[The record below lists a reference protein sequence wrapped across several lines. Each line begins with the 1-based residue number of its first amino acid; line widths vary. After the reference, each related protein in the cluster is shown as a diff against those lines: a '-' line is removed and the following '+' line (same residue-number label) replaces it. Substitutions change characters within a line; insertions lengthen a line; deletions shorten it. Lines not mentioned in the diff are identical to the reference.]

1 MRLHRLAMT
10 AFGPFADTQTVDFDA
25 LAAGGLFLLHGA
37 TGAGKSSVLDA
48 VCYALYGTLP
58 GSRPRTRLRSD
69 HAAAEVRTEVVLELT
84 LGGRRLE
91 ITRSPEQVRTK
102 RRGQGLTTDKAQTLL
117 RERVADGAED
127 AEDDNGTDSWR
138 ASSRSH
144 QEIGTE
150 IQQLLGMSREQFC
163 QVVLLPQGGFARFLH
178 ATAPERAELLGR
190 LFDTARFGAVEGWLA
205 ERRQQTEKACQAVLG
220 EIGSRLERL
229 REAAG
234 TDEPPPLDVHADCL
248 CWAAQLRVEARELL
262 TIAESWHRLALERRR
277 PAADRARAV
286 EVLADRQQRHAHA
299 VRRSHEL
306 EARSGEQR
314 TAEHR
319 LERARRA
326 EAVAPLLTLHQQAL
340 LTRRRLDEAER
351 RARAALPAA
360 VLAPL
365 DADRADTH
373 RADAEKLAAAEHA
386 TREELGGLRALLP
399 AEEQFQANERSR
411 RRLEAERDDAESQR
425 AEAAEWLE
433 QWPALRDRAAASLDR
448 AKLALSRS
456 EQLDT
461 RLAEVRQRCEAAERA
476 EALTNRLSNAE
487 ERARTLRESAN
498 QAHERWLEL
507 RERRLQG
514 MAAELAARLAEGEA
528 CPVCGSAEHPAP
540 ARPGPGQVTREQ
552 EQHAEQAHREAA
564 DRADTAREDVQ
575 GLRRQIDSLT
585 AVAGD
590 RSAAELRGAAD
601 QLRAEQAEA
610 QQQAAAGLRAQEELD
625 RLQHEQGLRSEAE
638 VAAASMLAARTAGLD
653 ALADEQ
659 IRLTAELERGRS
671 GAVSVAARV
680 AQLEPLA
687 ERLNQAVS
695 AVREAAAGA
704 QALAGAEASARAAAE
719 REGFADPGQAER
731 ALLPA
736 AEALRLREAV
746 ERHRAELARV
756 RTELA
761 DEQLLAAVRQPVAD
775 PAAEQAADRVAEQQL
790 QQAYARLQAAR
801 DRCAALDRLSAGLT
815 VEVRRLE
822 PLAAEHAT
830 VAGLAGLA
838 AGTSSGNRFRMSLE
852 TYVLAARL
860 EQVAAAAGSRL
871 AVMSQGRY
879 SLAHTDLRARGGGRS
894 GLGLSVLDAW
904 TGQERDTSTL
914 SGGESFFAS
923 LALALGLADVV
934 TDEAGGMPLDTL
946 FIDEGFGS
954 LDEDTLE
961 DVLDVLDRLR
971 ERDRAV
977 GIVSHVADLRSR
989 IPTRLEVRKGRNGST
1004 LHQT

>member
-1 MRLHRLAMT
+1 MRLHRMAVT

-25 LAAGGLFLLHGA
+25 LAAGGLFLLRGA

-69 HAAAEVRTEVVLELT
+69 HAAPDVRTEVVLELT

-91 ITRSPEQVRTK
+91 LTRSPEQVRAK
-102 RRGQGLTTDKAQTLL
+102 KRGQGVTTDKAQTLL
-117 RERVADGAED
+117 REWTVDSGEADG
-127 AEDDNGTDSWR
+127 GSWR
-138 ASSRSH
+138 ASSSAH
-144 QEIGTE
+144 QEIGAE

-178 ATAPERAELLGR
+178 AGAPERAELLGR
-190 LFDTARFGAVEGWLA
+190 LFDTARFGAVEGWLT
-205 ERRQQTEKACQAVLG
+205 ERRQRAEKACQAVRG
-220 EIGSRLERL
+220 EIASRLERL

-234 TDEPPPLDVHADCL
+234 TDDPAPVDVDADGL
-248 CWAAQLRVEARELL
+248 GWAAQLRVEAREQLAA
-262 TIAESWHRLALERRR
+262 AESGHRLAVDRRAL
-277 PAADRARAV
+277 AAERARAV
-286 EVLADRQQRHAHA
+286 EVLADRQQRHQRA
-299 VRRSHEL
+299 VRQAHEL
-306 EARSGEQR
+306 EARSGEQSA
-314 TAEHR
+314 AEAR

-340 LTRRRLDEAER
+340 LTQRRLEAAEQQ
-351 RARAALPAA
+351 ARAALPPA
-360 VLAPL
+360 VGDPPGAEQLA
-365 DADRADTH
+365 
-373 RADAEKLAAAEHA
+373 EAEHA

-399 AEEQFQANERSR
+399 AEEQFHGNERAR
-411 RRLEAERDDAESQR
+411 RRLEAERDDAEAQR
-425 AEAAEWLE
+425 ADAVEWLE
-433 QWPALRDRAAASLDR
+433 QWPTLRERATASLDR
-448 AKLALSRS
+448 ARLATARA
-456 EQLDT
+456 EQLDG
-461 RLAEVRQRCEAAERA
+461 RLAELRQRCEAAERA
-476 EALTNRLSNAE
+476 ESLGNRLSAFE
-487 ERARTLRESAN
+487 QRELTLRESAA
-498 QAHERWLEL
+498 QAHERWLDL

-514 MAAELAARLAEGEA
+514 MAAELATTRLAEGRP

-552 EQHAEQAHREAA
+552 EQQAEQAHRDATARVE
-564 DRADTAREDVQ
+564 TAREDVQ
-575 GLRRQIDSLT
+575 ELRRQIGSLA

-590 RSAAELRGAAD
+590 RPAAELRAA
-601 QLRAEQAEA
+601 AEQLSAEHTEA
-610 QQQAAAGLRAQEELD
+610 QREAAVGLRAQEELD
-625 RLQHEQGLRSEAE
+625 RLQHEQALRSETA
-638 VAAASMLAARTAGLD
+638 VQAASMLAARTAGLD
-653 ALADEQ
+653 ALAVEQ
-659 IRLTAELERGRS
+659 ARLAAELERGRS

-680 AQLEPLA
+680 AELEPRV
-687 ERLNQAVS
+687 ERLNQAVA

-704 QALAGAEASARAAAE
+704 RALAQAEASVRAAAE
-719 REGFADPGQAER
+719 REGFTDPGEAER
-731 ALLPA
+731 AALPA
-736 AEALRLREAV
+736 TETHRLRDEV

-761 DEQLLAAVRQPVAD
+761 EADLLAAVRLPEAD
-775 PAAEQAADRVAEQQL
+775 PGAEQAADRATEQQL
-790 QQAYARLQAAR
+790 RQAYARAQAAG
-801 DRCAALDRLSAGLT
+801 DRCAALDRLSGGLAD
-815 VEVRRLE
+815 ELRRLG

-860 EQVAAAAGSRL
+860 EQVAAAAGARL

-977 GIVSHVADLRSR
+977 GIVSHVADLRGR
-989 IPTRLEVRKGRNGST
+989 IPTQLEVRKGRDGST
-1004 LHQT
+1004 LRQHVPG

>member
-1 MRLHRLAMT
+1 MRLHRLAVT

-25 LAAGGLFLLHGA
+25 LAAGGLFLLRGA

-69 HAAAEVRTEVVLELT
+69 HAAADVRTEVVLELT

-91 ITRSPEQVRTK
+91 ITRSPEQVRAK
-102 RRGQGLTTDKAQTLL
+102 KRGQGVTTDKAQTLL
-117 RERVADGAED
+117 REWAVDSGTADAG
-127 AEDDNGTDSWR
+127 SWR
-138 ASSRSH
+138 ASSRAH
-144 QEIGTE
+144 QEIGAE

-178 ATAPERAELLGR
+178 ASAPERAELLGR

-205 ERRQQTEKACQAVLG
+205 ERRQQSEKACQAVRG

-234 TDEPPPLDVHADCL
+234 TDEPAPVDVDADGL
-248 CWAAQLRVEARELL
+248 GWAAQLRVEAREQLAA
-262 TIAESWHRLALERRR
+262 AESWHRLAVERRGL
-277 PAADRARAV
+277 AAERARAV
-286 EVLADRQQRHAHA
+286 EVLADRQQRHRRA
-299 VRRSHEL
+299 VRQAHEL
-306 EARSGEQR
+306 EARSGEQLA
-314 TAEHR
+314 AEAR

-326 EAVAPLLTLHQQAL
+326 EVVAPLLTLHQQAQ
-340 LTRRRLDEAER
+340 LTQRRLETAEQQ
-351 RARAALPAA
+351 ARAALPAISA
-360 VLAPL
+360 Y
-365 DADRADTH
+365 T
-373 RADAEKLAAAEHA
+373 DAELLASAEHA

-399 AEEQFQANERSR
+399 AEEQFHGNERAR
-411 RRLEAERDDAESQR
+411 RRLEAERDDAEAQQ

-433 QWPALRDRAAASLDR
+433 QWPALREQAAAELDR
-448 AKLALSRS
+448 AKLATARA
-456 EQLDT
+456 EQLDG
-461 RLAEVRQRCEAAERA
+461 RLAEVRRRCEAAERA
-476 EALTNRLSNAE
+476 DALGNRLSAFE
-487 ERARTLRESAN
+487 QRELTLRESAV

-552 EQHAEQAHREAA
+552 EQQAEQSHRDAA
-564 DRADTAREDVQ
+564 ARAETAREDVQ
-575 GLRRQIDSLT
+575 ELHRQIGSLA

-590 RSAAELRGAAD
+590 RPAAELRAD
-601 QLRAEQAEA
+601 AERLSAEHAEA

-625 RLQHEQGLRSEAE
+625 RLQHEQGLRNETA
-638 VAAASMLAARTAGLD
+638 VRAAAMLAARTAGLD
-653 ALADEQ
+653 ALAVEQ
-659 IRLTAELERGRS
+659 ARLAAELERGRS

-680 AQLEPLA
+680 AELEPLV
-687 ERLNQAVS
+687 ERLNQAVA

-704 QALAGAEASARAAAE
+704 QALARAEASARAAVE
-719 REGFADPGQAER
+719 REGFADPGAAGQA
-731 ALLPA
+731 ALPA
-736 AEALRLREAV
+736 AEAQRLRDAV
-746 ERHRAELARV
+746 ERHRTELARV

-761 DEQLLAAVRQPVAD
+761 DAQLLAAVRLPEAD
-775 PAAEQAADRVAEQQL
+775 PAAEQAADRIAEQQL
-790 QQAYARLQAAR
+790 RQAYARMQAAG
-801 DRCAALDRLSAGLT
+801 DRCDALDRLSGGLAD
-815 VEVRRLE
+815 ELRRLG

-860 EQVAAAAGSRL
+860 EQVAAAAGARL

-977 GIVSHVADLRSR
+977 GIVSHVADLRGR
-989 IPTRLEVRKGRNGST
+989 IPTQLEVRKGRDGST
-1004 LHQT
+1004 LRQHVPG

>member
-1 MRLHRLAMT
+1 MRLHRLAVT

-25 LAAGGLFLLHGA
+25 LAAGGLFLLRGA

-69 HAAAEVRTEVVLELT
+69 HAAPDVRTEVVLELT

-91 ITRSPEQVRTK
+91 LTRSPEQVRAK
-102 RRGQGLTTDKAQTLL
+102 KRGQGVTTDKAQTLL
-117 RERVADGAED
+117 REWTVDGGD
-127 AEDDNGTDSWR
+127 AAGGSWR
-138 ASSRSH
+138 ASSSAH
-144 QEIGTE
+144 QEIGAE

-190 LFDTARFGAVEGWLA
+190 LFDTARFGAVEGWLT
-205 ERRQQTEKACQAVLG
+205 ERRQQAEKACQAVRG

-234 TDEPPPLDVHADCL
+234 TDEPAPVDVDADGL
-248 CWAAQLRVEARELL
+248 GWAAQLRVEAREQLAA
-262 TIAESWHRLALERRR
+262 AESWHRLAVDRRDL
-277 PAADRARAV
+277 AAERARAV
-286 EVLADRQQRHAHA
+286 EVLADRQHRHRRA
-299 VRRSHEL
+299 VRQAHEL
-306 EARSGEQR
+306 EARSGQQSA
-314 TAEHR
+314 AEAR

-340 LTRRRLDEAER
+340 LTQRRLEAAEQ
-351 RARAALPAA
+351 RARAALP
-360 VLAPL
+360 LGTDDLPS
-365 DADRADTH
+365 
-373 RADAEKLAAAEHA
+373 AEELAAAEHA

-399 AEEQFQANERSR
+399 AEEQFQGNERAR
-411 RRLEAERDDAESQR
+411 LHLEAERDDAEARR
-425 AEAAEWLE
+425 ADAVEWLE
-433 QWPALRDRAAASLDR
+433 RWPALREQATASLDR
-448 AKLALSRS
+448 AKLATARA
-456 EQLDT
+456 EQLDG
-461 RLAEVRQRCEAAERA
+461 RLAELRQRCEAAERA
-476 EALTNRLSNAE
+476 ESLGNRLSAFE
-487 ERARTLRESAN
+487 QRELTLRESAA

-514 MAAELAARLAEGEA
+514 MAAELAARLTEGRP

-552 EQHAEQAHREAA
+552 EHQAEQAHRDAA
-564 DRADTAREDVQ
+564 ARVETAREDVQ
-575 GLRRQIDSLT
+575 ELRRQIGSLA

-590 RSAAELRGAAD
+590 RPVAELRAA
-601 QLRAEQAEA
+601 AEQVSAEHAEA
-610 QQQAAAGLRAQEELD
+610 QREAAVGLRAQEELD
-625 RLQHEQGLRSEAE
+625 RLQHEQALRSEAA
-638 VAAASMLAARTAGLD
+638 VQAASMLAARTAGLD
-653 ALADEQ
+653 ALAVEQ
-659 IRLTAELERGRS
+659 ARLTAELERGRS

-680 AQLEPLA
+680 AELEPRV
-687 ERLNQAVS
+687 ERLNQAVA

-704 QALAGAEASARAAAE
+704 QALARAEAGVRAAAE
-719 REGFADPGQAER
+719 REGFADPGEAER
-731 ALLPA
+731 AALPA
-736 AEALRLREAV
+736 AEALRLRNQV
-746 ERHRAELARV
+746 EQHRAELARV

-761 DEQLLAAVRQPVAD
+761 DADLLAAVRLPEAD
-775 PAAEQAADRVAEQQL
+775 PGAEQAADRAAEQQL
-790 QQAYARLQAAR
+790 RQAYARVQTAG
-801 DRCAALDRLSAGLT
+801 DRCAALDRLSGGLAD
-815 VEVRRLE
+815 ELRRLG

-860 EQVAAAAGSRL
+860 EQVAAAAGARL

-977 GIVSHVADLRSR
+977 GIVSHVADLRGR
-989 IPTRLEVRKGRNGST
+989 IPTQLEVRKGRDGST
-1004 LHQT
+1004 LRQHVPG

>member
-1 MRLHRLAMT
+1 MRLHRMAVT

-25 LAAGGLFLLHGA
+25 LAAGGLFLLRGA

-69 HAAAEVRTEVVLELT
+69 HAAPDVRTEVVLELT

-91 ITRSPEQVRTK
+91 LTRSPEQVRAK
-102 RRGQGLTTDKAQTLL
+102 KRGQGVTTDKAQTLL
-117 RERVADGAED
+117 REWTVDSGDADG
-127 AEDDNGTDSWR
+127 GSWR
-138 ASSRSH
+138 ASSSAH
-144 QEIGTE
+144 QEIGAE

-178 ATAPERAELLGR
+178 AGAPERAELLGR
-190 LFDTARFGAVEGWLA
+190 LFDTARFGAVEGWLT
-205 ERRQQTEKACQAVLG
+205 ERRQQAEKACQAVRG

-234 TDEPPPLDVHADCL
+234 TDDPAPVDVDADGL
-248 CWAAQLRVEARELL
+248 GWAAQLRVEAREQLAA
-262 TIAESWHRLALERRR
+262 AESWHRLAVDRRDL
-277 PAADRARAV
+277 AAERARAV
-286 EVLADRQQRHAHA
+286 EVLADRQQRHRRA
-299 VRRSHEL
+299 VRQAHEL
-306 EARSGEQR
+306 EARSGER
-314 TAEHR
+314 SAAEAR

-340 LTRRRLDEAER
+340 LTQRRLEAAEQQ
-351 RARAALPAA
+351 ARAALPPAIGD
-360 VLAPL
+360 PPG
-365 DADRADTH
+365 
-373 RADAEKLAAAEHA
+373 AEQLAAAEHA

-399 AEEQFQANERSR
+399 AEEQFHGNERSR
-411 RRLEAERDDAESQR
+411 LRLEAERDDAEAR
-425 AEAAEWLE
+425 RTDAVEWLE
-433 QWPALRDRAAASLDR
+433 QWPGLREQATASLDR
-448 AKLALSRS
+448 AKLATARA
-456 EQLDT
+456 EQLDG
-461 RLAEVRQRCEAAERA
+461 RLAELRQRCEAAERA
-476 EALTNRLSNAE
+476 ESLGNRLSAFE
-487 ERARTLRESAN
+487 QRELTLRESAA
-498 QAHERWLEL
+498 QAHERWLDL

-514 MAAELAARLAEGEA
+514 MAAELAARLAEGGP

-552 EQHAEQAHREAA
+552 EHQAEQAHRDAVARVE
-564 DRADTAREDVQ
+564 TAREDVQ
-575 GLRRQIDSLT
+575 ELRRQIGSLA

-590 RSAAELRGAAD
+590 RPVAELRAA
-601 QLRAEQAEA
+601 AEQVSAEHAEA
-610 QQQAAAGLRAQEELD
+610 QREAAAGLRAQEELD
-625 RLQHEQGLRSEAE
+625 RLQHEQALRSEAA
-638 VAAASMLAARTAGLD
+638 VQAASMLAARTAGLD
-653 ALADEQ
+653 ALAVEQ
-659 IRLTAELERGRS
+659 ARLAAELERGRS

-680 AQLEPLA
+680 AELEPRVEL
-687 ERLNQAVS
+687 LNQAVA

-704 QALAGAEASARAAAE
+704 AALARAEASARAAAE
-719 REGFADPGQAER
+719 REGFADPGEAER
-731 ALLPA
+731 AALPA
-736 AEALRLREAV
+736 AEALRLRSEV
-746 ERHRAELARV
+746 EQHRAELARV

-761 DEQLLAAVRQPVAD
+761 DADLLAAVRLPAAD
-775 PAAEQAADRVAEQQL
+775 PGAEQAADRAAEQQL
-790 QQAYARLQAAR
+790 RQAYARVRAAG
-801 DRCAALDRLSAGLT
+801 DRRAALDRLSGGLAD
-815 VEVRRLE
+815 ELRRLG

-860 EQVAAAAGSRL
+860 EQVAAAAGARL

-977 GIVSHVADLRSR
+977 GIVSHVADLRGR
-989 IPTRLEVRKGRNGST
+989 IPTQLEVRKGRDGST
-1004 LHQT
+1004 LRQHVPG